1 VMEPDGWFETFRPGS
16 LMLVKA
22 MQFEATAMRVARD
35 RVIVPVPF
43 DPDDV
48 WGAKPRHH
56 VAGSVNGMRVRAVIE
71 AVDGGRGFVLGTAWR
86 RDYGIEPGDQVHVRI
101 APEGPQRAD
110 LSADF
115 AAALDANPV
124 AGQFFDSLAQ
134 FYRKGYLR
142 WIDATQ
148 RSPQLRAERISV
160 VVQFL
165 ADGQK
170 VRPR

>member
-1 VMEPDGWFETFRPGS
+1 MV
-16 LMLVKA
+16 VVA
-22 MQFEATAMRVARD
+22 MQFAATATRITRG
-35 RVIVPVPF
+35 RLIVPVPF
-43 DPDDV
+43 DPDEI

-71 AVDGGRGFVLGTAWR
+71 AFEGRLGFVLGEAWR
-86 RDYGIEPGDQVHVRI
+86 RDCGIEPGDQVQVQI

-110 LSADF
+110 LSADV

-134 FYRKGYLR
+134 FYRKGYLG

-160 VVQFL
+160 VVQLL

-170 VRPR
+170 VRPRSANRK